1 MKIDVLLTDGHYKH
15 TYAILRALVEKKL
28 SVGVLFHRKLSLS
41 FSSRYV
47 SKRFI
52 VSPLIYDDE
61 SIYLNEI
68 QNILKNNDIKVLLP
82 VGSIS
87 NNLASKYKS
96 EINRYTKV
104 PVVDYDKMNLAQNKS
119 ETFKFAKEI
128 NITIPLTY
136 HINSVDEIENTV
148 EDINFPA
155 VIKKVN
161 PNESGVIYCNNSR
174 ELLNLY
180 KENVKQLNANKT
192 LPIIQEYI
200 KGDGVG
206 YYALFNQGK
215 CESYFMHERLHEYPI
230 TGGSSTFAKSSY
242 NEELK
247 YLGEKILSSLDWH
260 GVAMVEF
267 KRDRMG
273 HYYLMEINPK
283 FWGSLELSYKAG
295 LNFPYMV
302 YLLALEKKIPSQ
314 SYKKDI
320 YFRWS
325 IPHDLMWMKFSNKKQ
340 KDEFKSLKNNV
351 RIHNNLHFDDPL
363 TIIFNLLFLI
373 FKYFTDKKFPHSHI
387 KNELLENC

>member
-1 MKIDVLLTDGHYKH
+1 MKLDVLLTDGHYKH
-15 TYAILRALVEKKL
+15 TYAIIRALVEKKL
-28 SVGVLFHRKLSLS
+28 SVGVLFHKKLSLS
-41 FSSRYV
+41 FLSRYV
-47 SKRFI
+47 TKRFI
-52 VSPLIYDDE
+52 VSPFIYDDE

-68 QNILKNNDIKVLLP
+68 ISILKNNNIKVLLP
-82 VGSIS
+82 IGNIS
-87 NNLASKYKS
+87 NNLVSRFKS

-104 PVVDYDKMNLAQNKS
+104 PIVDYEKMNIAQNKS
-119 ETFKFAKEI
+119 KTFKLAKEI
-128 NITIPLTY
+128 NIPIPLTY
-136 HINSVDEIENTV
+136 HINSVHEIE
-148 EDINFPA
+148 DIKEKISYPA

-161 PNESGVIYCNNSR
+161 PNESGVIYCNNSM
-174 ELLNLY
+174 ELTTLY
-180 KENVKQLNANKT
+180 KGNAKQLNEKSK

-200 KGDGVG
+200 RGEGVG
-206 YYALFNQGK
+206 FYALFNKGK
-215 CESYFMHERLHEYPI
+215 CKAYFMHERLHEYPI
-230 TGGSSTFAKSSY
+230 TGGSSTLAKSSY
-242 NEELK
+242 NEKLK
-247 YLGEKILSSLDWH
+247 YMGEKILSALNWH